1 MKFLRSLVLVPA
13 WFLFVAA
20 GSQGPSPTP
29 TPQPNA
35 NIVLDTAAG
44 GPNTKIT
51 VNGTMFLA
59 HEDVTLYWDSP
70 NKVAAKVTSD
80 RNGAFTTT
88 VTPYPGDRVELHNLC
103 ASVGPPTPCANFT
116 LQGPPSPTPAESPSP
131 SSSSSPSGSAA
142 PSTSPSPISLTGNSD
157 GSTPLDVITRPPLVF
172 LPIIGLLGL
181 LAALAY
187 WVLMKVDRDRP
198 PVLPS
203 ATVIHRSAR
212 PDLAPMHSRTPLP
225 GDQPPPPPAEPP
237 PAPPSTPE
245 QPPY

>member
-1 MKFLRSLVLVPA
+1 MKALRFLVLVPV
-13 WFLFVAA
+13 WFLLVALA
-20 GSQGPSPTP
+20 SPTP

-44 GPNTKIT
+44 GANTKIT
-51 VNGTMFLA
+51 VNGTQFLA

-70 NKVAAKVTSD
+70 NKVAAKVTTD

-103 ASVGPPTPCANFT
+103 ANVGPPTPCANFT
-116 LQGPPSPTPAESPSP
+116 LQGPPSPTPVESASPTSSASSTPSA
-131 SSSSSPSGSAA
+131 SQSSSPVALPINPSGS
-142 PSTSPSPISLTGNSD
+142 G
-157 GSTPLDVITRPPLVF
+157 GLDVIMRPPLVF

-187 WVLMKVDRDRP
+187 WVLMNIDRDRP

-203 ATVIHRSAR
+203 ATVVHRSAR
-212 PDLAPMHSRTPLP
+212 PDMAPMHSRTPLP
-225 GDQPPPPPAEPP
+225 GAQPPTPPAEPA
-237 PAPPSTPE
+237 PAPPTTPE

>member
-1 MKFLRSLVLVPA
+1 MKALRFLVLVPV
-13 WFLFVAA
+13 WFLLVAA
-20 GSQGPSPTP
+20 TPGPSP

-44 GPNTKIT
+44 GPTTKIT

-70 NKVAAKVTSD
+70 NKVAAKVTTD

-88 VTPYPGDRVELHNLC
+88 VTPYAGDRVELHNLC
-103 ASVGPPTPCANFT
+103 AGVGPPTPCANFT
-116 LQGPPSPTPAESPSP
+116 LEGPPSPTPSTSPST
-131 SSSSSPSGSAA
+131 SSSSSPSSTPSA
-142 PSTSPSPISLTGNSD
+142 SQSSSPIALPANS
-157 GSTPLDVITRPPLVF
+157 GGGGGLDVILRPPLVF

-203 ATVIHRSAR
+203 ATVVHRSAR

-225 GDQPPPPPAEPP
+225 GAQPPTPPADSPP
-237 PAPPSTPE
+237 TPPTTPE

>member
-1 MKFLRSLVLVPA
+1 MKCLRFLVIVPV
-13 WFLFVAA
+13 WFLLVA
-20 GSQGPSPTP
+20 PSPTP

-70 NKVAAKVTSD
+70 NKVAAKVTTD

-103 ASVGPPTPCANFT
+103 AGVGPPTPCANFT
-116 LQGPPSPTPAESPSP
+116 LEGPPSPTPSTSP
-131 SSSSSPSGSAA
+131 SSSSSS
-142 PSTSPSPISLTGNSD
+142 SPS
-157 GSTPLDVITRPPLVF
+157 STPSASQSSSPIALPANSGGGGGLDVILRPPLVF

-203 ATVIHRSAR
+203 ATVVHRSAR

-225 GDQPPPPPAEPP
+225 GAQAPAPPTEPP
-237 PAPPSTPE
+237 PAPPTTPE

>member
-1 MKFLRSLVLVPA
+1 MKALRFLVLVPV
-13 WFLFVAA
+13 WFLLVAP
-20 GSQGPSPTP
+20 GSPSPSP
-29 TPQPNA
+29 SYPNA

-44 GPNTKIT
+44 GQNTKIT
-51 VNGTMFLA
+51 VSGTMFAA
-59 HEDVTLYWDSP
+59 HQDVTLYWDSP
-70 NKVAAKVTSD
+70 NKVAAKVTTD
-80 RNGAFTTT
+80 RNGNFTTT

-103 ASVGPPTPCANFT
+103 ADVPPNPCANFT
-116 LQGPPSPTPAESPSP
+116 LQGPPSPTPATSASP
-131 SSSSSPSGSAA
+131 SSSSSPSGSSS
-142 PSTSPSPISLTGNSD
+142 PSSSPSPLSLTTDSN
-157 GSTPLDVITRPPLVF
+157 GSSPLDVITRPPLVF

-225 GDQPPPPPAEPP
+225 GDPPQQPPAEPP
-237 PAPPSTPE
+237 TAPPTTPE

>member
-1 MKFLRSLVLVPA
+1 MKALRFLVLVPA
-13 WFLFVAA
+13 WFLLVAA
-20 GSQGPSPTP
+20 ASPTP

-44 GPNTKIT
+44 GANTKIT
-51 VNGTMFLA
+51 VNGTQFLA

-70 NKVAAKVTSD
+70 NKVAAKVTTD

-116 LQGPPSPTPAESPSP
+116 LQGPPSPTPSDSPSP
-131 SSSSSPSGSAA
+131 TSSPSSTPSA
-142 PSTSPSPISLTGNSD
+142 SQRSSPIALPTNTG
-157 GSTPLDVITRPPLVF
+157 GGGGLDVIMRPPFVF

-203 ATVIHRSAR
+203 ATVVHRSAR
-212 PDLAPMHSRTPLP
+212 PDMAPMHSRTPLP
-225 GDQPPPPPAEPP
+225 GAQPPAPPAEPP
-237 PAPPSTPE
+237 PASPTTPE